1 MNKNVLYRS
10 IPKVDVLLE
19 TESIQELIQRYGRET
34 VMEAIHEETEG
45 LRVRIGSCKDEETEE
60 VRQEILR
67 LPERVFCSVERMH
80 IPNMRP

>member
-45 LRVRIGSCKDEETEE
+45 LRLV
-60 VRQEILR
+60 
-67 LPERVFCSVERMH
+67 PVF
-80 IPNMRP
+80 P